1 MSRRILGTLLASGL
15 AVFAAFT
22 AFVLLAAVADAVGPR
37 GVLYTGR
44 TDQRREIKLVTDDRG
59 LVKRGAF
66 SARTDCSGQF
76 KPFAADIRFD
86 KPLERSNR
94 RGFRD
99 KGNHLD
105 TDGTYSGRYKYEIKG
120 KRKTSRKF
128 KGKIDLEIVFRK
140 NGNKYTTCVAED
152 LAYKVKR
159 SGRGGKNRPEPAE
172 TAG

>member
-1 MSRRILGTLLASGL
+1 MLASGL
-15 AVFAAFT
+15 AAFAAFA
-22 AFVLLAAVADAVGPR
+22 AFGLLVAAADAVGPR
-37 GVLYTGR
+37 GVLYAGQTAQGR
-44 TDQRREIKLVTDDRG
+44 EMKLVTDTKG

-66 SARTDCSGQF
+66 TARTKCSGRF

-86 KPLERSNR
+86 KPLDRSNR
-94 RGFRD
+94 RGFLD

-105 TDGTYSGRYKYEIKG
+105 TDGTYSGRYKYVIKG

-128 KGKIDLEIVFRK
+128 KGKIDLEIVFRR

-159 SGRGGKNRPEPAE
+159 SGHGGKNRPEPAE
-172 TAG
+172 TAGRA